1 MREAETIRRPPAWQ
15 GWPRGVFKIGNN
27 FGLNIGLRVAPAHP
41 PNPRIPR
48 VSHRPKP
55 LKTPPRRSKMRPR
68 RPKMRPRRAKTA
80 PRRPQDASKTAQDA
94 SQTAQD
100 ASKTALEASQIRFLV
115 RFGRLHGDN
124 LAPKSY
130 PELFC
135 GEIGLKAQNYYFCN
149 TRAPFHVF
157 Q

>member
-1 MREAETIRRPPAWQ
+1 MA
-15 GWPRGVFKIGNN
+15 PRG
-27 FGLNIGLRVAPAHP
+27 
-41 PNPRIPR
+41 
-48 VSHRPKP
+48 
-55 LKTPPRRSKMRPR
+55 
-68 RPKMRPRRAKTA
+68 
-80 PRRPQDASKTAQDA
+80 PQDAPKTAQDVSKTAQDSLRRAQDPSKTPQDAYKTAQDA

-100 ASKTALEASQIRFLV
+100 ASKTAQEASQIRFLV

-149 TRAPFHVF
+149 TRTPFHVF
-157 Q
+157 QQY